1 MFSVLM
7 TIVFSSAMV
16 WVLIQKSYSPLRA
29 HGYIDA
35 IVPAFNEE
43 LCIEQTVKSL
53 TVNPYFRHVIVVD
66 DGSTDQTAH
75 VLDALLSSQPKL
87 RIISQQ
93 NTGKGGALMA
103 GIRAS
108 RAPLVFLTDGD
119 TLVPNDDGLGYMM
132 GEMERGAD
140 AVGGIAL
147 SNLDGATLL
156 PHIRASTKLAC
167 IMLVRTFQQMVGGSP
182 FLISGACGLFKRK
195 VLLDVPFSDRT
206 NVEDLD
212 LTWSLISKGYKVKQ
226 ASRAFVY
233 SQECNSLKSE
243 WLRWRRWIA
252 GYGVCMR
259 LHSGLLT
266 TRFGIGTILPVFLTS
281 FLASALVL
289 SSIVSLVAD
298 AAGPRHHLTIF
309 NVIWLGLL
317 IGVSAASAVH
327 HRKPWLMIIAPLT
340 VFYAA
345 MSSVIWLVHGLKG
358 LLSGSEPQRDK
369 PQRYANVVA

>member
-243 WLRWRRWIA
+243 WLRWRRWSA
-252 GYGVCMR
+252 G
-259 LHSGLLT
+259 
-266 TRFGIGTILPVFLTS
+266 
-281 FLASALVL
+281 
-289 SSIVSLVAD
+289 
-298 AAGPRHHLTIF
+298 
-309 NVIWLGLL
+309 
-317 IGVSAASAVH
+317 
-327 HRKPWLMIIAPLT
+327 
-340 VFYAA
+340 
-345 MSSVIWLVHGLKG
+345 
-358 LLSGSEPQRDK
+358 
-369 PQRYANVVA
+369 